1 MPTKLC
7 HWGHSLGLRIPY
19 VIAQAAGLKA
29 GSYLEVRL
37 LDCGEIRL
45 RPIGHIAAVD
55 ASAGKEVVIAT
66 TPKVSQW

>member
-7 HWGHSLGLRIPY
+7 LWGHSLGLRIPH

-29 GSYLEVRL
+29 GSFLEVRL

-45 RPIGHIAAVD
+45 RPIGQVIAVD
-55 ASAGKEVVIAT
+55 ASAGKEVVVAT
-66 TPKVSQW
+66 APRESKW

>member
-7 HWGHSLGLRIPY
+7 RWGHSLGLRIPY

-45 RPIGHIAAVD
+45 RPVGHIATVD
-55 ASAGKEVVIAT
+55 ASAGKEIVVAT
-66 TPKVSQW
+66 APRESKW

>member
-7 HWGHSLGLRIPY
+7 RWGHSLGLRIPY

-29 GSYLEVRL
+29 GSNLEVRL

-45 RPIGHIAAVD
+45 RPVGHIATVD
-55 ASAGKEVVIAT
+55 ASAGKEVVIAI

>member
-7 HWGHSLGLRIPY
+7 RWGHSLGVRIPS

-45 RPIGHIAAVD
+45 RPVGHIATVD
-55 ASAGKEVVIAT
+55 ASAEKEVVVAKA
-66 TPKVSQW
+66 PKESKW

>member
-1 MPTKLC
+1 MPTRLC
-7 HWGHSLGLRIPY
+7 LWGHSLGLRIPS

-45 RPIGHIAAVD
+45 RPVGHIAAVD
-55 ASAGKEVVIAT
+55 ASAGKEVVVAT
-66 TPKVSQW
+66 ASRESKW

>member
-7 HWGHSLGLRIPY
+7 RWGHSLGLRIPS
-19 VIAQAAGLKA
+19 VIAQAAGLRA
-29 GSYLEVRL
+29 GSHLEVRL
-37 LDCGEIRL
+37 LDSGEIRL
-45 RPIGHIAAVD
+45 RPVGHVAAVD

>member
-7 HWGHSLGLRIPY
+7 RWGHSLGLRIPY

-37 LDCGEIRL
+37 LDSGEIRL
-45 RPIGHIAAVD
+45 RPVGHIAAVD
-55 ASAGKEVVIAT
+55 ASAGKEVVVAT
-66 TPKVSQW
+66 TPKVSRW